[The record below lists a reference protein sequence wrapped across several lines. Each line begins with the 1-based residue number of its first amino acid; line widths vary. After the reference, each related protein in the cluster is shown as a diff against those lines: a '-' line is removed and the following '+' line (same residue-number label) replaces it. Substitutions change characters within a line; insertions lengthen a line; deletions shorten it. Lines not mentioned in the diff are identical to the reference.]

1 MDAFDAT
8 DIREVL
14 GVVETRIRYDYYGT
28 TVATPVPLGKVAYAS
43 YRIVGVREN

>member
-14 GVVETRIRYDYYGT
+14 GVVDENPL
-28 TVATPVPLGKVAYAS
+28 ATPLPLGKVAYAS